1 MEAPRCLIGIWY
13 SQVND
18 INLSFDGDSTTSKGV
33 FTEESNAEIEA
44 FMNSKANFVNFGC
57 KPSKTFGDDVGQ
69 SIYALTKVLSD
80 TKLGTPV
87 FA

>member
-1 MEAPRCLIGIWY
+1 MI
-13 SQVND
+13 
-18 INLSFDGDSTTSKGV
+18 FDGDSIVSKGIY
-33 FTEESNAEIEA
+33 TEEANAEVEA

-57 KPSKTFGDDVGQ
+57 KPSKTAGDDVGQ

-80 TKLGTPV
+80 THLTKPV